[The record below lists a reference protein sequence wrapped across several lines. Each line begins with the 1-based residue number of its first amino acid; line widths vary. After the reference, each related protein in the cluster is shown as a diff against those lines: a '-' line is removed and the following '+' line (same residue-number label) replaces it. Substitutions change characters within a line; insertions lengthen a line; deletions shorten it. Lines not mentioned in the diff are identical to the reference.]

1 MKYKS
6 ILLGLLL
13 LAAGQMAT
21 AQEVVADSTAQ
32 QVVDSTAVDESSF
45 VVKED
50 MPTPPKPDALS
61 LDRPATPQGEDVIT
75 PAYHPLVTSKIKLL
89 TRTYGD
95 SIVLRWVAEDF
106 VSYHYLATF
115 GVNVFRVEHDS
126 LEGMKVDTLA
136 YALKPLTAKQFE
148 AKYPTTDSLAMV
160 AMNVLH
166 GEGRDEHKEK
176 GFMPGTEDESQSQD
190 LKYGFGMLVCEW
202 RKDLAED
209 MAVRFTDRNVTPG
222 GVYEYIIQPTVHN
235 DSVLI
240 FEPGV
245 AENVVNNPYKP
256 EPYLPQMR
264 DSITATQRVQLEW
277 WDGVHSGFEI
287 ERHQLTDV
295 MGNMVPDNPWVRTTP
310 RPYVPMVE
318 QPDGETYCLIVDSV
332 PALGTWEYCIRGYDS
347 FGDITERSHTRQ
359 VFFPDMTPP
368 SAPILK
374 YIVIERPD
382 STDLM
387 AKVTA
392 NVIWEKD
399 SLEDDLMGYRI
410 FYHPLMNEGE
420 PWQAMNLDLLPPTDT
435 IKALD
440 MTGKRT
446 GMMYIS
452 AYDKAGNESK
462 SFVQQIRLTDFKAPM
477 VPDSLRAIIRSID
490 LDTDTMAI
498 KHRWAY
504 VDLYWQPHPEDDDI
518 AYFDIAFANDTTH
531 KFLVRNEGGIHENH
545 FVDSLA
551 LNANQKYVYY
561 KVRAVDYS
569 TNVGDWSPWIQ
580 VERPHI
586 TPPSEPHLGHSQ
598 HSDENGMYMEWI
610 VGADADM
617 KYHVVYRRLGE
628 SGPWDILGKFDA
640 DSIKQAGNKIII
652 RDNPP
657 YSQTERYYYFCK
669 SINSSPFTTSS
680 LDVSWKH
687 RGPRVLNVKIELSGT
702 YDPEEKASRLAF
714 FIADEST
721 LPEGDWYFTIYRKG
735 PGQQKFAYYMSAN
748 KEDRGYVEHTL
759 KPGETAEYFVE
770 LQFAD
775 GRHSPSSNTVS
786 VTCPAN

>member
-13 LAAGQMAT
+13 LACCQMAT
-21 AQEVVADSTAQ
+21 AQE
-32 QVVDSTAVDESSF
+32 VVDSTAVDESSF

-50 MPTPPKPDALS
+50 MPTPPKPDGLS
-61 LDRPATPQGEDVIT
+61 LDRPATPQGEGEIR

-106 VSYHYLATF
+106 VSYHYLAAF
-115 GVNVFRVEHDS
+115 GVNVFRVVHDS
-126 LEGMKVDTLA
+126 LEGLKVDTLA

-160 AMNVLH
+160 AMNVLY

-176 GFMPGTEDESQSQD
+176 GFLPGAEDESQSQD

-202 RKDLAED
+202 RKDLARD
-209 MAVRFTDRNVTPG
+209 MAVSFTDRKVEQG

-245 AENVVNNPYKP
+245 AENVVNKPYVP
-256 EPYLPQMR
+256 EVYHPQMR
-264 DSITATQRVQLEW
+264 DSVTATGTVQLEW

-295 MGNMVPDNPWVRTTP
+295 MGNEVPENPWVRTTM
-310 RPYVPMVE
+310 RPYIPMVE
-318 QPDGETYCLIVDSV
+318 QPDGERYCLYVDSV
-332 PALGTWEYCIRGYDS
+332 ATLGTWEYCIRGYDS
-347 FGDITERSHTRQ
+347 FGDISDRSQPHN

-368 SAPILK
+368 MPPVLK

-392 NVIWEKD
+392 HVIWEKD
-399 SLEDDLMGYRI
+399 SLEEDLTGYRI
-410 FYHPLMNEGE
+410 YYHGLNNEGE
-420 PWQAMNLDLLPPTDT
+420 PWRAMNYDLLPPTDT

-440 MTGKRT
+440 VTGLRT

-452 AYDKAGNESK
+452 AYDKSGNESK
-462 SFVQQIRLTDFKAPM
+462 SFVQEIRLTDFKAPAA
-477 VPDSLRAIIRSID
+477 PDSLRAYVRPID
-490 LDTDTMAI
+490 LDRDSTVLKTM
-498 KHRWAY
+498 WAY

-518 AYFDIAFANDTTH
+518 AYFDISFANDTTH
-531 KFLVRNEGGIHENH
+531 KFLVRNEGGIHESM
-545 FVDSLA
+545 FTDSLA
-551 LNANQKYVYY
+551 LDANQKYVYY
-561 KVRAVDYS
+561 RVRAVDYS

-580 VERPHI
+580 VVRPHI

-610 VGADADM
+610 VGTDADM

-640 DSIKQAGNKIII
+640 DSVKQAGNKIII
-652 RDNPP
+652 TDNPP
-657 YSQTERYYYFCK
+657 YSQTQRYYYFCK

-687 RGPRVLNVKIELSGT
+687 RGPRLLKVNIELSAV
-702 YDPEEKASRLAF
+702 YDEEEKCSRLSW
-714 FIADEST
+714 FIADEQS
-721 LPEGDWYFTIYRKG
+721 LPEGDWYFAIYRKG
-735 PGQQKFAYYMSAN
+735 PGENKFNYYMSAD
-748 KEDRGYVEHTL
+748 KADRSYVEYTL
-759 KPGETAEYFVE
+759 KEGETAEYYVE
-770 LQFAD
+770 LQFED
-775 GRHSPSSNTVS
+775 GRHSPSSNTTS
-786 VTCPAN
+786 VTRQKP